1 MKSST
6 YTAFGQR
13 ITEALVDADLDQTSA
28 AAKLSAR
35 LGRIIKPQTIQYA
48 ASKANSSELTADIA
62 AITGFR
68 YEYLAYGQEPK
79 RQQASF
85 LDLPP
90 LSVPQRSPRS
100 LEAKLNRN
108 ALHLVPRLDVRAGM
122 GNGVMIRDVVEIIEH
137 VGINV
142 AEMCRVRGVSIT
154 SPANLRII
162 TGYGPSMRPTFDHLD
177 QLLVDT
183 GVNDLKIDDVY
194 CLEDDEDLYI
204 KRLQR
209 IPGKKN
215 SYMMISDN
223 KDFQSFAIEDPLRSG
238 FRVHGRVVIALK
250 LVKV

>member
-1 MKSST
+1 MKFSPQTPFSE
-6 YTAFGQR
+6 R
-13 ITEALVDADLDQTSA
+13 LVEALHAANLDQTSA
-28 AAKLSAR
+28 AAALSQR
-35 LGRIIKPQTIQYA
+35 LGKIIKPQTIQYA
-48 ASKANSSELTADIA
+48 TSKAQSSELTADIA
-62 AITGFR
+62 TITGFR

-79 RQQASF
+79 RLLAGTVQSAV
-85 LDLPP
+85 
-90 LSVPQRSPRS
+90 SVIPRSPRS
-100 LEAKLNRN
+100 LEAKIDRSSI
-108 ALHLVPRLDVRAGM
+108 HMVPRLDVRAGM

-137 VGINV
+137 VGLNV

-223 KDFQSFAIEDPLRSG
+223 KDFQSFPIEDPLRSG